1 LSESE
6 FFFRCEN
13 LNTWITVCQTKN
25 LGTREAR
32 IGSRSY
38 VMPSNR
44 STTTPLCKK
53 RMFRVDFC
61 EGPSG
66 AAGVVIEFNL
76 VLRDPGTKLT

>member
-1 LSESE
+1 
-6 FFFRCEN
+6 
-13 LNTWITVCQTKN
+13 
-25 LGTREAR
+25 
-32 IGSRSY
+32 
-38 VMPSNR
+38 MPSNR